1 MFFSILLLFINNLFI
16 FAVTLNIN
24 SMKKLIF
31 LKTIIDYVWIMS
43 IIAFPFLIVFIGFA
57 LYSNEPF
64 DIPINISGININATT
79 SFGKIGLI
87 FSIVNFIIIL
97 FALYNFKSLLDNFRK
112 KLIFEENT
120 FKLLDKIGNL
130 VILSASLYLIS
141 DLLGA
146 FSKSTISVNL
156 GFGPF
161 LYLMALGLFFK
172 VLSEVFI
179 IGKRI
184 KEDKKINGLVIVD
197 TQNKPI
203 GAMNMHRTTE
213 RGFVFAHVALHHHM
227 HELINSITC

>member
-1 MFFSILLLFINNLFI
+1 MFFSNLLLFINNLFI

-79 SFGKIGLI
+79 SFGKIGLVL
-87 FSIVNFIIIL
+87 SMVNFVIIL

-112 KLIFEENT
+112 KMIFEENT
-120 FKLLDKIGNL
+120 YQLLDKIGNL

-146 FSKSTISVNL
+146 FSNSTISINL

-184 KEDKKINGLVIVD
+184 KEDN
-197 TQNKPI
+197 
-203 GAMNMHRTTE
+203 
-213 RGFVFAHVALHHHM
+213 
-227 HELINSITC
+227 ELTI